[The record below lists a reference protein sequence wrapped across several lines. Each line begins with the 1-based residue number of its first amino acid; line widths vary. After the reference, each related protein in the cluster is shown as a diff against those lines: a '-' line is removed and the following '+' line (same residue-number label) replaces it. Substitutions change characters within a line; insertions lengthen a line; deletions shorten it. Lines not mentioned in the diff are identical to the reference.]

1 MSRKNIHSGL
11 SRKIEQYICSIPTG
25 ELLPPEQEMAAHF
38 EVSKPTLR
46 LALAPMIERG
56 FIETVNGVGSRVRKH
71 PQTLQK
77 ELIFVCSDLVFFADT
92 LKNFSIKVTNAG
104 YISSIVPLSGDPATR
119 TRILNTVFERRPAGV
134 VLYTGGSSYEPPTSS
149 IPILHLIRRNG
160 TIPGD
165 VLTFRNSQAMSRI
178 VRLFYEEGCRKF
190 ALFGWQVNPNAA
202 REREQG
208 FRDGLNQV
216 RLQVRE
222 NLICTKPELC
232 DDFFAGFEHS
242 SRRPDAVCCM
252 NDLCAGD
259 LLKEMRRRG
268 IPYDSL
274 KISGFDCSPV
284 TQFYPRSILTV
295 RMPLAEL
302 GNRAAE
308 LLIRRIENPGLSELH
323 EKLESELAMTETMN
337 LNTKSSKR
345 RQGS

>member
-1 MSRKNIHSGL
+1 MSRKNIHLGL
-11 SRKIEQYICSIPTG
+11 TRKIEQYICTIPAG

-46 LALAPMIERG
+46 LALAPMIEKG

-71 PQTLQK
+71 PKTLQK

-104 YISSIVPLSGDPATR
+104 YISSIVPLSGDAATR
-119 TRILNTVFERRPAGV
+119 TRILNTVFERHPAGI
-134 VLYTGGSSYEPPTSS
+134 VLYTGESSCEPPTFS
-149 IPILHLIRRNG
+149 IPILHLIRKNG
-160 TIPGD
+160 MIPGD
-165 VLTFRNSQAMSRI
+165 VLTFQNSQAMSRI
-178 VRLFYEEGCRKF
+178 VRRFYEEGCRKF

-202 REREQG
+202 QEREQG

-232 DDFFAGFEHS
+232 DDFFAGFEHP
-242 SRRPDAVCCM
+242 SRRPDSVCCM
-252 NDLCAGD
+252 NDLCAGE
-259 LLKEMRRRG
+259 LLREMRMRD

-284 TQFYPRSILTV
+284 SQFYPRPILTV
-295 RMPLAEL
+295 RLPLAEL
-302 GNRAAE
+302 GSRAAE
-308 LLIRRIENPGLSELH
+308 LLIRRIENPGLAELD
-323 EKLESELAMTETMN
+323 EKLESELTMTETMN
-337 LNTKSSKR
+337 FNPKTSKR
-345 RQGS
+345 RQES

>member
-1 MSRKNIHSGL
+1 MSRKNIHLGL
-11 SRKIEQYICSIPTG
+11 TRKIEQYICRFAEG
-25 ELLPPEQEMAAHF
+25 ELLPPEQEISAYF

-46 LALAPMIERG
+46 LALAPMIEKE
-56 FIETVNGVGSRVRKH
+56 FIKTANGVGSRVRKH
-71 PQTLQK
+71 PKTLQK

-92 LKNFSIKVTNAG
+92 LKNFSIKTSNSG
-104 YISSIVPLSGDPATR
+104 YISSIVPLSGDEATR
-119 TRILNTVFERRPAGV
+119 VRILNTVFERDPAGI
-134 VLYTGGSSYEPPTSS
+134 VLYTGGTSYEPPTFS
-149 IPILHLIRRNG
+149 IPILHLIRRNE

-165 VLTFRNSQAMSRI
+165 LLTFQNAGAMSRI
-178 VRLFYEEGCRKF
+178 VRCFYEEGCRKF

-222 NLICTKPELC
+222 NLICTDPKLC
-232 DDFFAGFEHS
+232 DDFFAGFGQP

-252 NDLCAGD
+252 NDLCAGN
-259 LLKEMRRRG
+259 LLREMKRRN

-284 TQFYPRSILTV
+284 TQFYPRPILTV
-295 RMPLAEL
+295 RLPLAEL

-308 LLIRRIENPGLSELH
+308 LLIRRIENPRLAELN
-323 EKLESELAMTETMN
+323 EKLESELTMTETMN
-337 LNTKSSKR
+337 FNPNL
-345 RQGS
+345 

>member
-1 MSRKNIHSGL
+1 MSRKNIHLGL

-25 ELLPPEQEMAAHF
+25 ELLPPEQEMATYF

-92 LKNFSIKVTNAG
+92 LKNFSIKSTNSG

-119 TRILNTVFERRPAGV
+119 QRILNTVFERKPAGI
-134 VLYTGGSSYEPPTSS
+134 VLYTGDTEPACIPQDRE

-160 TIPGD
+160 TIQGD
-165 VLTFRNSQAMSRI
+165 MLTFQNAQAMSRI
-178 VRLFYEEGCRKF
+178 VRRFYEDGSRKF

-208 FRDGLNQV
+208 FREGLNQV

-232 DDFFAGFEHS
+232 DGFFAGFDQP
-242 SRRPDAVCCM
+242 SRCPDAVCCL

-259 LLKEMRRRG
+259 LLREMKMRG
-268 IPYDSL
+268 IPYDRL
-274 KISGFDCSPV
+274 KISGFDCSPI
-284 TQFYPRSILTV
+284 TRFYPRPILTV
-295 RMPLAEL
+295 RLPLAEL
-302 GNRAAE
+302 GDRAAE
-308 LLIRRIENPGLSELH
+308 LLIRRIENPGLAELN
-323 EKLESELAMTETMN
+323 EKLESELTMTETMN
-337 LNTKSSKR
+337 FN
-345 RQGS
+345 

>member
-1 MSRKNIHSGL
+1 MSRKNIHLGL
-11 SRKIEQYICSIPTG
+11 TRKIEQYICRFAEG
-25 ELLPPEQEMAAHF
+25 ELLPPEQEISAYF

-46 LALAPMIERG
+46 LALAPMIKKG

-149 IPILHLIRRNG
+149 IPVLHLIRRNE

-165 VLTFRNSQAMSRI
+165 VLTFQNSQAMSRI
-178 VRLFYEEGCRKF
+178 VRNFYEEGCRKF

-222 NLICTKPELC
+222 NLICTDPELC
-232 DDFFAGFEHS
+232 DDFFAGFGQP

-252 NDLCAGD
+252 NDLCAGN
-259 LLKEMRRRG
+259 LFREMKRRG

-302 GNRAAE
+302 GDRAAE
-308 LLIRRIENPGLSELH
+308 LLIRRIENPGLAELN
-323 EKLESELAMTETMN
+323 EKLESELTMTEIMN
-337 LNTKSSKR
+337 FNPNP
-345 RQGS
+345 